1 MCGDFLG
8 TIGDSLH
15 TFYFNRFYML
25 YYSVLKDIIRQ
36 PRSNKDLMDSILQK
50 AASIV
55 REYGIDY
62 VMEHNEDH
70 YFDYDNNEIIKLSL
84 EPIIDKTV
92 TNVRR
97 TSYSE
102 YILYNYTQNTYA
114 MVVTVEL
121 PKTDQCSYITKDE
134 VDLSELTNKQLVEL
148 NKQLVDCSETVRR
161 DKAFLESMKKYIH
174 KGEFFVCGR
183 NKYYEIYFVVGE
195 PYIDGVGKIS
205 ANMVNIN
212 IYYTSDKA
220 VSIHEYDVR
229 KKTFSI
235 DSDDEYNHLSFEGAV
250 TYCFNKCSESDG
262 SLKSGYHSGVINNAN
277 KEICKVK
284 EKIEQLNKDLVNTT
298 DKKESL
304 KIQLAIVEQEDK
316 IENLRK
322 KIAKNE
328 NAKANHF
335 TRVAKVVGDI
345 ENKLNELIDNKKYVI
360 E

>member
-1 MCGDFLG
+1 
-8 TIGDSLH
+8 
-15 TFYFNRFYML
+15 ML

-36 PRSNKDLMDSILQK
+36 PRTNKDLIDSILQK

-55 REYGIDY
+55 REYDIDY

-84 EPIIDKTV
+84 EPIIDKTA

-114 MVVTVEL
+114 MVVTAEL
-121 PKTDQCSYITKDE
+121 PKAKQSRFKTTDE
-134 VDLSELTNKQLVEL
+134 MDLSELTNKQLVEL
-148 NKQLVDCSETVRR
+148 NRQLVDCSETVRR

-183 NKYYEIYFVVGE
+183 NKYYEIYFVVGD
-195 PYIDGVGKIS
+195 PYIDGVGKIY

-212 IYYTSDKA
+212 IHYTSDKV
-220 VSIHEYDVR
+220 VSFHDYGVH
-229 KKTFSI
+229 KKSFSI

-250 TYCFNKCSESDG
+250 TYCFNKCSETDG
-262 SLKSGYHSGVINNAN
+262 SLKSGYHSGVINSAN

-284 EKIEQLNKDLVNTT
+284 EKIEQLNKDLANTT

-322 KIAKNE
+322 KIAENE

-345 ENKLNELIDNKKYVI
+345 ENKLNELIYNKKYVT

>member
-8 TIGDSLH
+8 IIGDGLH

-36 PRSNKDLMDSILQK
+36 PRSNKDLMNSILQK

-62 VMEHNEDH
+62 VMEHNKDH
-70 YFDYDNNEIIKLSL
+70 YFDYDNNEIIELYL
-84 EPIIDKTV
+84 EPIIDKTA
-92 TNVRR
+92 TNVKRVS
-97 TSYSE
+97 TYE
-102 YILYNYTQNTYA
+102 YISYNYTQNTYA
-114 MVVTVEL
+114 MVVTAEL
-121 PKTDQCSYITKDE
+121 PKAKQSRFKTTDE
-134 VDLSELTNKQLVEL
+134 MDLSELTNKQLVEL
-148 NKQLVDCSETVRR
+148 NRQLVDCSETVRR

-183 NKYYEIYFVVGE
+183 NKYYEIYFVVGD

-212 IYYTSDKA
+212 IYYTSDEG

-229 KKTFSI
+229 KKSFSI
-235 DSDDEYNHLSFEGAV
+235 DSDDEYNNLSFESAV
-250 TYCFNKCSESDG
+250 VYCFNKCSKSDG

-322 KIAKNE
+322 KIAENE

-345 ENKLNELIDNKKYVI
+345 ENKLNELIANNRYDIK
-360 E
+360 

>member
-1 MCGDFLG
+1 
-8 TIGDSLH
+8 
-15 TFYFNRFYML
+15 ML
-25 YYSVLKDIIRQ
+25 YYSVLNDIIRQ

-55 REYGIDY
+55 REYGVDY

-84 EPIIDKTV
+84 EPIIDKTA
-92 TNVRR
+92 TNVRK

-114 MVVTVEL
+114 MVVSVEL
-121 PKTDQCSYITKDE
+121 PKTEQRSFITKYE

-161 DKAFLESMKKYIH
+161 DKAFLESMKNYIH

-183 NKYYEIYFVVGE
+183 NKYYEIYFVVGD
-195 PYIDGVGKIS
+195 PYIDSVGKIS
-205 ANMVNIN
+205 ANMININ
-212 IYYTSDKA
+212 IYYTSDEG

-229 KKTFSI
+229 KKSFSI
-235 DSDDEYNHLSFEGAV
+235 DSDDEYNNLSFEGAV
-250 TYCFNKCSESDG
+250 TYCFNKCSETDG
-262 SLKSGYHSGVINNAN
+262 SLKSGYHSGVINKAN
-277 KEICKVK
+277 KEICNVN
-284 EKIEQLNKDLVNTT
+284 EKIEQLNKDLMNTT

-316 IENLRK
+316 IEALRK
-322 KIAKNE
+322 RITETE
-328 NAKANHF
+328 NAKANQF
-335 TRVAKVVGDI
+335 ARVAKVVGDI
-345 ENKLNELIDNKKYVI
+345 ENKLNELISNKKYVI

>member
-25 YYSVLKDIIRQ
+25 YYSILKDIIRQ
-36 PRSNKDLMDSILQK
+36 PRSNKDLIDSILQK

-62 VMEHNEDH
+62 VMEHNKDH
-70 YFDYDNNEIIKLSL
+70 YFDYDNNEIIELSL
-84 EPIIDKTV
+84 EPIIDKTA
-92 TNVRR
+92 TNVKRP
-97 TSYSE
+97 SYSE
-102 YILYNYTQNTYA
+102 YISYNYTQNTYA
-114 MVVTVEL
+114 MVVTAEL
-121 PKTDQCSYITKDE
+121 PKAKQSRFKTTDE
-134 VDLSELTNKQLVEL
+134 MDLSELTNKQLVEL

-161 DKAFLESMKKYIH
+161 DNMFLESMKKYIC

-183 NKYYEIYFVVGE
+183 NKYYEIYLVIGD

-205 ANMVNIN
+205 ANMININ
-212 IYYTSDKA
+212 IYYTSDEG
-220 VSIHEYDVR
+220 VSFRDFGVR
-229 KKTFSI
+229 KKTFCI
-235 DSDDEYNHLSFEGAV
+235 DSDDEYKCLSFEGAV
-250 TYCFNKCSESDG
+250 DYYFNKCSKSDG
-262 SLKSGYHSGVINNAN
+262 SLKSGYYSGIINSAN
-277 KEICKVK
+277 KEICKINENIK
-284 EKIEQLNKDLVNTT
+284 QLNKDLVNTT

-316 IENLRK
+316 IENLNK
-322 KIAKNE
+322 KIAENE

-335 TRVAKVVGDI
+335 TRITKVVGDI
-345 ENKLNELIDNKKYVI
+345 ENKLNELIANNRYDI

>member
-1 MCGDFLG
+1 
-8 TIGDSLH
+8 
-15 TFYFNRFYML
+15 ML

-36 PRSNKDLMDSILQK
+36 PRTNKDLIDSILQK
-50 AASIV
+50 AESIV
-55 REYGIDY
+55 REYGVDY

-70 YFDYDNNEIIKLSL
+70 YFDYDNNEIIKLSFK
-84 EPIIDKTV
+84 PIIDKTA

-114 MVVTVEL
+114 MVVTAEL
-121 PKTDQCSYITKDE
+121 PKAKQSRFKTTDE
-134 VDLSELTNKQLVEL
+134 MDLSELTNKQLVEL
-148 NKQLVDCSETVRR
+148 NRQLVDCTETVRR
-161 DKAFLESMKKYIH
+161 DNMFLESMKKHIR

-183 NKYYEIYFVVGE
+183 NKYYEIYFVVGD

-205 ANMVNIN
+205 ADMVNIN
-212 IYYTSDKA
+212 ISYSSRDG
-220 VSIHEYDVR
+220 VSFRDYGVR
-229 KKTFSI
+229 KKTFCV
-235 DSDDEYNHLSFEGAV
+235 DSDAEYKHLSFESAV
-250 TYCFNKCSESDG
+250 VYYFNKCSESDS
-262 SLKSGYHSGVINNAN
+262 SLKSGYHSGIINSAN
-277 KEICKVK
+277 KEICKINENIK
-284 EKIEQLNKDLVNTT
+284 QLNKDLVNIT

-322 KIAKNE
+322 KIAENE

-345 ENKLNELIDNKKYVI
+345 ENKLNELMDNKKYVI